1 LQALGLSAAWGVL
14 AACAPLAPAQSSGP
28 SGAAAPTSGAAAKPA
43 AAAAPTPAQPRTG
56 GTLRVGVLGDIANL
70 DPHQLT
76 PPIPDVTF
84 SIWDRVLAYG
94 PNLQPLPQLAESFE
108 MSADGRQLKL
118 TIRQGVQFHTGRE
131 LTADDV
137 KWTLMRLKTDPVV
150 ATTGFYTQI
159 GPLSG
164 VDTLDKYN
172 LVVKSDDPWPGIYDL
187 LVLMSVVDPV
197 TMQGPNAKTQP
208 VGTGPF
214 TFGEWVQGDHLRLVK
229 NKNYWNAGHP
239 YVDEIMFQIYNDA
252 QAMVTAVEAGAL
264 DVANKPP
271 LVDAA
276 RFQQDSKFQV
286 LVAQTGGTRYSWVF
300 NVLAPPTDN
309 QKFRQ
314 GMLYALD
321 RQRIVDSVLKGFGVT
336 GDLPFAAS
344 SPAYDA
350 TRDHHYTFD
359 LDKAKSLIAD
369 SGVSDPTLDF
379 NYSAVS
385 PEWAGIAQ
393 VYQADLGKI
402 GVKLNLK
409 PVDPVTLNAE
419 VRQHTYTG
427 IWTGQVPLGQISP
440 TQQAFNP
447 NYSPVVSFSGFKS
460 DKLVELNQSLQHEV
474 DPTKQKQV
482 YVDWSDYI
490 LDQAWATQIATQTP
504 LAVTSQKTHDL
515 KYTLV
520 EMLDYRDVWLES

>member
-1 LQALGLSAAWGVL
+1 VLAGCGLQSQPPSAA
-14 AACAPLAPAQSSGP
+14 STS
-28 SGAAAPTSGAAAKPA
+28 AAAPAAAAGTASKP
-43 AAAAPTPAQPRTG
+43 AAAPTPAQPRAG
-56 GTLRVGVLGDIANL
+56 GSLKVGILGDIPNL

-76 PPIPDVTF
+76 VPVPDVTF
-84 SIWDRVLAYG
+84 SIWDRLLAYG
-94 PNLQPLPQLAESFE
+94 PNLQPQPQLAESFD

-118 TIRQGVQFHTGRE
+118 TVRQGVQFHTGRE

-172 LVVKSDDPWPGIYDL
+172 LVLKSDDPWPGIYDL

-214 TFGEWVQGDHLRLVK
+214 TFGEWVQGDHLRLAK
-229 NKNYWNAGHP
+229 NTNYWNAGHP
-239 YVDEIMFQIYNDA
+239 YVDEIIFQIYNDA
-252 QAMVTAVEAGAL
+252 QAMATAVEAGAL
-264 DVANKPP
+264 HVGNKPP

-276 RFQQDSKFQV
+276 RFQQDSRFQV
-286 LVAQTGGTRYSWVF
+286 LAAQTGGTRYSFVF

-309 QKFRQ
+309 QKLRQ
-314 GMLYALD
+314 AMLYALD

-344 SPAYDA
+344 SPAFDA
-350 TRDHHYTFD
+350 TRDKHYTFD
-359 LDKAKSLIAD
+359 LDRAKALLGE
-369 SGVSDPTLDF
+369 SGVADASLDF

-393 VYQADLGKI
+393 VYQSDLGKI
-402 GVKLNLK
+402 GIKLNLK
-409 PVDPVTLNAE
+409 PVDPVSLNAE

-447 NYSPVVSFSGFKS
+447 FYSPVVPFSGFKT
-460 DKLVELNQSLQHEV
+460 DKLVELNQALQHEV
-474 DPTKQKQV
+474 DSTKQKQV
-482 YVDWSDYI
+482 YADWSDYI
-490 LDQAWATQIATQTP
+490 LDQAFATQIATQTP
-504 LAVTSQKTHDL
+504 LAVMSPKVHDL

>member
-1 LQALGLSAAWGVL
+1 MISRRQALQALGLSAAWGVIV
-14 AACAPLAPAQSSGP
+14 ACAPRVPAPGAPAM
-28 SGAAAPTSGAAAKPA
+28 APA
-43 AAAAPTPAQPRTG
+43 AAGGAQQPRNG
-56 GTLRVGVLGDIANL
+56 GTLHVGILGDIPNL

-76 PPIPDVTF
+76 VPVPDVTF
-84 SIWDRVLAYG
+84 SIWDRLLAYG
-94 PNLQPLPQLAESFE
+94 PKLEPLPQLAERHE

-137 KWTLMRLKTDPVV
+137 KWTLNRLKTDPVV
-150 ATTGFYTQI
+150 STTGFYTQI
-159 GPLSG
+159 GPMSG

-214 TFGEWVQGDHLRLVK
+214 SFGEWVQGDHVRLVK

-239 YVDEIMFQIYNDA
+239 YVDEVLFQIYNDP
-252 QAMVTAVEAGAL
+252 QAMVTALEAGAL
-264 DVANKPP
+264 DVADKAP

-276 RFQQDSKFQV
+276 RLQKDPKFQL

-309 QKFRQ
+309 QQFRQ
-314 GMLYALD
+314 AMLYALD
-321 RQRIVDSVLKGFGVT
+321 RQRIVDTVLKGFGAPAE
-336 GDLPFAAS
+336 LPFAVS

-350 TRDHHYTFD
+350 ARDQHYTFD
-359 LDKAKSLIAD
+359 LDKARSLIA
-369 SGVSDPTLDF
+369 SSVSNPSVEF

-385 PEWAGIAQ
+385 PEWGGIAQ
-393 VYQADLGKI
+393 LYQADLAKI
-402 GVKLNLK
+402 GVNLVLK

-419 VRQHTYTG
+419 VRQHTYNG
-427 IWTGQVPLGQISP
+427 IWTGQTPLGQISP

-447 NYSPVVSFSGFKS
+447 SYSPVVSFSGFKS
-460 DKLVELNQSLQHEV
+460 DQLVALNLQLQHEI

-482 YVDWSDYI
+482 YAEWSDYA
-490 LDQAWATQIATQTP
+490 LDQAWATQLATQTP
-504 LAVTSQKTHDL
+504 LAAMTPKVHDL
-515 KYTLV
+515 TYTLV
-520 EMLDYRDVWLES
+520 EMLDYRDVWLEA